1 MLHTLPET
9 DRTKERLAEILEDR
23 SLTFL
28 FPLLRIQADLWKQL
42 KMDGDP
48 NNLYKWIKENVDAVH
63 FTDAGFVNAL
73 TTVLIKHITRV
84 H

>member
-1 MLHTLPET
+1 MPES

-23 SLTFL
+23 NLTFL

-42 KMDGDP
+42 KTDGDP
-48 NNLYKWIKENVDAVH
+48 NNLYKWIKENLDPGH

-73 TTVLIKHITRV
+73 ATIIIKHITQV
-84 H
+84 NN